1 MSKLSLEISIR
12 LYINTKKTINLIEN
26 KILAVVSNLYGKLKN
41 SDDIGASCICKRP
54 AQVFVWLVI
63 SAIVSFIFFLPY
75 CYDRIKPYSNV

>member
-12 LYINTKKTINLIEN
+12 LNINTKNHLIKN

-75 CYDRIKPYSNV
+75 CYDRIKPISNV